1 MKVFAWTVLAVVLL
15 AILGMA
21 YYLVVGKL
29 LFKVSFGRKSLKKR
43 VEKKNLQQQLKD
55 FGIDLCWWDKVDFQ
69 KMTTKSVDGLNLV
82 GHYFDNN
89 SNKTALVVHGYGANY
104 KEMQPYCKFF
114 IQKKFNVFVT
124 ENRAHGESGGECV
137 GFGWND
143 RLDIAKWCQVLV
155 AKNPEN
161 KIVLFGLSM
170 GATAVCCATGEE
182 LPDNVVGAISD
193 SAFAFGKKQI
203 EDVLSKAKM
212 LKLFKGHLYSY
223 LKRVHNF
230 NIELVDATGQL
241 KKSKI
246 PVLFVHGKQDNFVPP
261 QNSDILYEATPT
273 NLRAKFVVEEA
284 GHCACYA
291 KAGVDYGKAII
302 DFLRSRTTIY
312 EQ

>member
-1 MKVFAWTVLAVVLL
+1 MKVFAWIVLAIVLFV
-15 AILGMA
+15 ILGMI
-21 YYLVVGKL
+21 YYLAIGKL
-29 LFKVSFGRKSLKKR
+29 IFKVSFGRKTLKKR

-55 FGIDLCWWDKVDFQ
+55 LGIDLCWWDKVSFQ
-69 KMTTKSVDGLNLV
+69 KMEIKSVDGLQLV
-82 GHYFDNN
+82 GHYFENN
-89 SNKTALVVHGYGANY
+89 SNKTAIVVHGYGANY

-114 IQKKFNVFVT
+114 LQKKFNVLVT
-124 ENRAHGESGGECV
+124 ENRAHGQSEGECV

-143 RLDIAKWCQVLV
+143 RLDIVQWCKTLSD
-155 AKNPEN
+155 KNPEN

-170 GATAVCCATGEE
+170 GATAVCCTVGED
-182 LPDNVVGAISD
+182 LPYNVVGAISD

-203 EDVLSKAKM
+203 ADVLSKAKV

-230 NIELVDATGQL
+230 DIAVVDATAQL

-261 QNSDILYEATPT
+261 ENQNILYEATPST
-273 NLRAKFVVEEA
+273 LRAKVVVEDA

-291 KAGVDYGKAII
+291 KAGVEYEKSII
-302 DFLRSRTTIY
+302 DFLRKHTTIY
-312 EQ
+312 EK